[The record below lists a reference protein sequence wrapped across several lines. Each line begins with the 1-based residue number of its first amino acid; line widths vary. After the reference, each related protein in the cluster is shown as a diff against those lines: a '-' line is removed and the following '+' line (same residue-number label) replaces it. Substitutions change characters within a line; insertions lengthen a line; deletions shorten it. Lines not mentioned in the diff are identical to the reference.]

1 MKRLHAN
8 SGEGASP
15 NSCAAALRQGGPA
28 TRLSALV
35 MGLGNMANGQILK
48 GLLFLAVEVA
58 YIFFMI
64 RTGIYNLS
72 MLVTLGSVEQEEVWD
87 EAEQVFLYTKGD
99 QSILLLLYGV
109 ATILLT
115 VLLIWA
121 WRGSL
126 RRPTRRNV

>member
-15 NSCAAALRQGGPA
+15 YTCAAALRQGGPA

-87 EAEQVFLYTKGD
+87 EAQ
-99 QSILLLLYGV
+99 
-109 ATILLT
+109 
-115 VLLIWA
+115 
-121 WRGSL
+121 
-126 RRPTRRNV
+126 